1 MKRIVHSLALLC
13 VLAGMASAASAQ
25 SWTADNG
32 NGTFTNPLFYDE
44 FSDPD
49 ILRVG
54 DDYYLA
60 GTTMHTVP
68 GVNIL
73 HSKDLVNWTQVSY
86 CFDRFDFNDPA
97 FSLDTG
103 REVYGQGVWAP
114 CIRYHKGKFYVFTN
128 VNGKG
133 LQAYIASDI
142 KGPWKHVQV
151 KGNIYDL
158 SVLFDDDDKIYAIY
172 GYGSVKCCELK
183 SDLSEPVPGTAREI
197 IPEGTAVGEGHH
209 MYKING
215 YYYLISTDYK
225 PNGRTLCSRSKSIW
239 GPYETITITA
249 DETYGYHVAPM
260 TQVKGRIVDNG
271 TRITIQPTPKGA
283 TACANAHQGG
293 IVSTPDGQ
301 WWALLMQDFHSLGR
315 TVDLMPVTWKD
326 GWPMI
331 GLEGNLGRAPRTW
344 LKPSTGC
351 DTITPHAPYQRSDD
365 FNGKQLQRI
374 WQWNHNPDDKKWELK
389 KGKLRIYSSPASQ
402 LLWAKNT
409 LTQRAIGPV
418 SQTVVELYT
427 AHLADGDV
435 AGLGNINMPCSWTGV
450 HKQGKTL
457 TLKCFTQHKNDT
469 VCVPLPADTKRVW
482 LMLDGDYDKD
492 QAIYKYSLNG
502 TDFHSIGKQMI
513 LSYQLITFQGSRP
526 SLFVFNSQGREGG
539 YAEFDN
545 FTVIEPKANRRGNI
559 PYGKMIRIVNLAT
572 GMLAE
577 ATAHGVLHD
586 TPAKKDN
593 TRTHFKLIDRGQ
605 GKVIVQCA
613 DGRYIMAAGIGMPG
627 DVRMTKDVERAE
639 VFMYQDYLDQQFM
652 LLSFNRHTYLCKS
665 PTTGSPYSID
675 CKGPD
680 PARVNGSVFRWEVVE
695 P

>member
-13 VLAGMASAASAQ
+13 VLAGMTSAASAQ

-249 DETYGYHVAPM
+249 DPS
-260 TQVKGRIVDNG
+260 
-271 TRITIQPTPKGA
+271 GA
-283 TACANAHQGG
+283 G
-293 IVSTPDGQ
+293 DG
-301 WWALLMQDFHSLGR
+301 
-315 TVDLMPVTWKD
+315 
-326 GWPMI
+326 
-331 GLEGNLGRAPRTW
+331 
-344 LKPSTGC
+344 
-351 DTITPHAPYQRSDD
+351 
-365 FNGKQLQRI
+365 
-374 WQWNHNPDDKKWELK
+374 LK
-389 KGKLRIYSSPASQ
+389 KY
-402 LLWAKNT
+402 
-409 LTQRAIGPV
+409 
-418 SQTVVELYT
+418 
-427 AHLADGDV
+427 
-435 AGLGNINMPCSWTGV
+435 
-450 HKQGKTL
+450 
-457 TLKCFTQHKNDT
+457 F
-469 VCVPLPADTKRVW
+469 
-482 LMLDGDYDKD
+482 
-492 QAIYKYSLNG
+492 
-502 TDFHSIGKQMI
+502 
-513 LSYQLITFQGSRP
+513 
-526 SLFVFNSQGREGG
+526 
-539 YAEFDN
+539 
-545 FTVIEPKANRRGNI
+545 
-559 PYGKMIRIVNLAT
+559 
-572 GMLAE
+572 
-577 ATAHGVLHD
+577 
-586 TPAKKDN
+586 
-593 TRTHFKLIDRGQ
+593 
-605 GKVIVQCA
+605 
-613 DGRYIMAAGIGMPG
+613 
-627 DVRMTKDVERAE
+627 
-639 VFMYQDYLDQQFM
+639 
-652 LLSFNRHTYLCKS
+652 
-665 PTTGSPYSID
+665 
-675 CKGPD
+675 
-680 PARVNGSVFRWEVVE
+680 
-695 P
+695 